1 MDLRAITPE
10 LMLAVLGLGLLVI
23 ELVTGPGE
31 KHVLAWV
38 GILGLLLALVPSV
51 GLLSAGSRLVFA
63 QTYAVDPFAAF
74 FKVIAILSGILVL
87 GTAME
92 FFQAYPSRHEGDV
105 YCLIVFLVL
114 GLVLMA
120 ASADLILLFLAIEFV
135 SLVSYALAGS
145 LKTDRRS
152 NEAGVKYFLFGAVA
166 SALMLYG
173 FTYLYGAS
181 GTTNL
186 YRLAAE
192 VARAPGALQ
201 VLAAGLV
208 LAGLGFKVSLVPF
221 HQWTP
226 DVYEGAPTPITALL
240 SVGSKAAGF
249 AVLLRVLYVALPSG
263 VWVALLAVLAA
274 LSMSMGNLVALAQ
287 QNIKR
292 MLAYSSI
299 AHAGYMLIGVVALQ
313 ASPSPLG
320 SGIGA
325 VLYYLL
331 AYTFTTLGAFAVAI
345 VVERHLRSDAIPDY
359 GGLSQRAPFTAL
371 AMAVFMLS
379 LTGVPPTALFVGK
392 LFLFASAIHSGLL
405 WLAVVGIL
413 NSVISLYYYVGVIRA
428 MYLQAAPEG
437 ARPLRESLLARLV
450 LGVTVAGTLA
460 LGVYPEPFL
469 RLSQSASVFFR
480 L

>member
-1 MDLRAITPE
+1 
-10 LMLAVLGLGLLVI
+10 MLAVLGLGLLVI
-23 ELVTGPGE
+23 ELVTRPGE

-51 GLLSAGSRLVFA
+51 GLLATGPRLVFA

-74 FKVIAILSGILVL
+74 FKVIAILGGILVL
-87 GTAME
+87 GASME
-92 FFQAYPSRHEGDV
+92 FFQASPSRHEGDV

-120 ASADLILLFLAIEFV
+120 AAADLILLFLAIEFV

-152 NEAGVKYFLFGAVA
+152 EAGVKYFLFGAVA

-226 DVYEGAPTPITALL
+226 DVYEGAPTPITAFL

-249 AVLLRVLYVALPSG
+249 AVLLRVLYVALPS
-263 VWVALLAVLAA
+263 
-274 LSMSMGNLVALAQ
+274 
-287 QNIKR
+287 
-292 MLAYSSI
+292 
-299 AHAGYMLIGVVALQ
+299 
-313 ASPSPLG
+313 
-320 SGIGA
+320 
-325 VLYYLL
+325 
-331 AYTFTTLGAFAVAI
+331 
-345 VVERHLRSDAIPDY
+345 
-359 GGLSQRAPFTAL
+359 
-371 AMAVFMLS
+371 
-379 LTGVPPTALFVGK
+379 
-392 LFLFASAIHSGLL
+392 
-405 WLAVVGIL
+405 
-413 NSVISLYYYVGVIRA
+413 
-428 MYLQAAPEG
+428 
-437 ARPLRESLLARLV
+437 
-450 LGVTVAGTLA
+450 
-460 LGVYPEPFL
+460 
-469 RLSQSASVFFR
+469 
-480 L
+480 